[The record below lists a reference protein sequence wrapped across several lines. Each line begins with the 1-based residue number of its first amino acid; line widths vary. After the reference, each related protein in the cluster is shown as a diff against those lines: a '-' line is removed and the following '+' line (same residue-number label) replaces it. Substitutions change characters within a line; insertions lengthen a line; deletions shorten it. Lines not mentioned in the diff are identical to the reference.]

1 MVREMKVKTISGQE
15 KDEFMKKFEEN
26 IEDLLI
32 IAKMKSYDGSIKFN
46 KRSDCFGLKIEGRQG
61 RCNLSVNFNF
71 VREEKEQ
78 EKTIYE
84 PNITVDYTECFS
96 SSLSKFKKE
105 NTEEYWEEHHI
116 SRNRQTFGFITK
128 NFDSIFDIFQ
138 EIKKL
143 I

>member
-1 MVREMKVKTISGQE
+1 MKIKTISGKE

-26 IEDLLI
+26 IEDLLL

-46 KRSDCFGLKIEGRQG
+46 KRNDCFGLKIEGRQG

-78 EKTIYE
+78 EITIYE
-84 PNITVDYTECFS
+84 TNMVIDYTEFIAS
-96 SSLSKFKKE
+96 LLSKIKKD

-116 SRNRQTFGFITK
+116 CNNRQSFGFKSK
-128 NFDSIFDIFQ
+128 NIDSVFDIFQ
-138 EIKKL
+138 EIKN
-143 I
+143 II